1 VNNSVNS
8 INEPI
13 PENNIGNKML
23 RNMGWLP
30 GTSLGNQSPSN
41 LLTPIVAV
49 KRPNRIGLG
58 FK

>member
-1 VNNSVNS
+1 VNNNVNS

-23 RNMGWLP
+23 RNMGWVP
-30 GTSLGNQSPSN
+30 GTSLGSQSSNN
-41 LLTPIVAV
+41 LLTPIVPV

-58 FK
+58 FI